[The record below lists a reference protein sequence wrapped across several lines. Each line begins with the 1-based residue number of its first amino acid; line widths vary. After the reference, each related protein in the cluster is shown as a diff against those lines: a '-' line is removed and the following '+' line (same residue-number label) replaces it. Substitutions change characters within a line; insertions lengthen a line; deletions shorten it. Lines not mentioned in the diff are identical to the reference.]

1 MAVGKEV
8 TEAAE
13 VELEVGKEEGTEV
26 SKNIHLIS
34 DEGAFV

>member
-8 TEAAE
+8 TEALE

-26 SKNIHLIS
+26 SKNIHLIAE
-34 DEGAFV
+34 D